1 MRPRAAEKAA
11 AEAANKESEMAVKDI
26 RPNVAWETAVAMG
39 AGGQGAMGQA
49 FMELDQ
55 GRPGQER
62 VRTPRSMQRSS
73 IDARENMGAQAAF
86 ARDLGSNLGSSIAN
100 REKIK
105 RRDPEDKDLL
115 DWTIGRL
122 TWQLTQERT

>member
-1 MRPRAAEKAA
+1 
-11 AEAANKESEMAVKDI
+11 MAVRDI

-62 VRTPRSMQRSS
+62 VSTPRTMQRSS
-73 IDARENMGAQAAF
+73 GGGIDARENMGAQLAVAQG
-86 ARDLGSNLGSSIAN
+86 LGSNLGSSIAN
-100 REKIK
+100 REKMK
-105 RRDPEDKDLL
+105 RRDPDDEDLF

-122 TWQLTQERT
+122 VWQLTQEKT